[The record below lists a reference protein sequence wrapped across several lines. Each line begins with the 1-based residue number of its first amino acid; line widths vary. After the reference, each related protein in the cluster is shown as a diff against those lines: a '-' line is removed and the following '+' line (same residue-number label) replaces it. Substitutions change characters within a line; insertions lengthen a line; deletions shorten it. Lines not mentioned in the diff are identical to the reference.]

1 MFIFT
6 VGENLRKINLMWHND
21 NDLSKTSDMRSYFQ
35 HIKCNSLSVLFFV
48 FLIGKMG

>member
-6 VGENLRKINLMWHND
+6 VRANLRKINLMWHND
-21 NDLSKTSDMRSYFQ
+21 NDLSKTSDMRSYFK
-35 HIKCNSLSVLFFV
+35 HIKCNGLSVLFFV